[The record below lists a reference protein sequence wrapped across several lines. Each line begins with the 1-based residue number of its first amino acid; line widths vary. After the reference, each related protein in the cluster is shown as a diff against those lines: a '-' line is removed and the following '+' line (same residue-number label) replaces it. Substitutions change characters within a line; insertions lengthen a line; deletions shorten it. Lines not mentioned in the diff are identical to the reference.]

1 MKYYN
6 LLRAW
11 HVRTDND
18 FRFVNSHEKTAA
30 IRDSSKR
37 ETLRRVLVERLG
49 DSKNVVLILGETTR
63 FDQDWVP
70 FEIAHAID
78 VRGLPIIAAYPGY
91 DCIQDPAAL
100 GGYWPAALS
109 NALDLAYVRSVLWF
123 LLLGLTLRY
132 SQLTLNLERQYG
144 YIHQLE
150 EALQEVVHPAFRREG
165 RAYLEN
171 YPRFLTWAH
180 FLYTVVFP
188 LLLCVVALC
197 WTYRQFPTWPWP
209 WTVWFN
215 LAVTVLLLV
224 SVGLYLQTLHRE
236 RISRGIAWW
245 RAWWSA
251 RAKPPQAE
259 KSDGA
264 TQPE

>member
-1 MKYYN
+1 MTTDARAEILHEHYRDTCGVMQG
-6 LLRAW
+6 LRASRDRCFYL
-11 HVRTDND
+11 VIAVLAAALFDVATPQG
-18 FRFVNSHEKTAA
+18 FATAVGDLLK
-30 IRDSSKR
+30 I
-37 ETLRRVLVERLG
+37 RLG
-49 DSKNVVLILGETTR
+49 
-63 FDQDWVP
+63 
-70 FEIAHAID
+70 
-78 VRGLPIIAAYPGY
+78 
-91 DCIQDPAAL
+91 
-100 GGYWPAALS
+100 LS

-150 EALQEVVHPAFRREG
+150 QALQEVVHPAFRREG
-165 RAYLEN
+165 RAYLED

-209 WTVWFN
+209 WAVWFN

-236 RISRGIAWW
+236 RLSHGIAWW

-251 RAKPPQAE
+251 RAKPSQAAE

-264 TQPE
+264 TQSE